1 MRIKSIYENTVKF
14 KDVEDGIVF
23 KINNKYYLK
32 GFEKNNGKVTIAVDL
47 CTGEKISVDDN
58 VKVVMF
64 RNAELV
70 IGYKNENE
78 NIEKC

>member
-32 GFEKNNGKVTIAVDL
+32 GFEKNNGKVAIAVDL